1 MAAPAPHFSHMLYTC
16 SGYSSVK
23 SNVMEAKTRCVEGTI
38 DALLQH
44 GAEYGLLSEMK
55 NQAHF

>member
-1 MAAPAPHFSHMLYTC
+1 MAAPAPDFSHMLYTC
-16 SGYSSVK
+16 SGYSTVN
-23 SNVMEAKTRCVEGTI
+23 SNVIEAKTRCVERTI
-38 DALLQH
+38 DALLPQ